1 MATETPINTFDPDFS
16 PYSET
21 NRNASEERRLAYD
34 PEESVYR
41 DEDGCPVLDG
51 FGQPLG

>member
-1 MATETPINTFDPDFS
+1 MMTKTSKNSFDPNLS
-16 PYSET
+16 PGSEV
-21 NRNASEERRLAYD
+21 NKDAVEEQGLTYD

-41 DEDGCPVLDG
+41 DEDGCPVLDR